1 MVKDLNCE
9 TTNSGGK
16 LLYIVINERNRQI
29 DENNGNK
36 SLRLDLTD
44 ESKDSL
50 KKYFFKHCG
59 TTSVMIRNDSYD
71 KKYMKTKLNS
81 NDDLLQKSD

>member
-9 TTNSGGK
+9 TTNSGK
-16 LLYIVINERNRQI
+16 LSYIVINERERQI

-36 SLRLDLTD
+36 SLTLDLTD

-50 KKYFFKHCG
+50 KKYFFKHCR
-59 TTSVMIRNDSYD
+59 TTSVMIRNGSYD